1 MRSGVGRE
9 ARGRFLGPSTG
20 LPASV
25 GDMPEIKALRRVTEA
40 IEHASVLDAAVDFD
54 RKVVTAFA
62 RPRAVR
68 QLLHGVPFG
77 HPIHPLMVQVPLGA
91 WISAAVL
98 DLIGGKGNRKA
109 ATTLIGVGV
118 ASAGSASVA
127 GYVDW
132 SELDREQLRTGW
144 VHQAVNWVGISL
156 YGLSW
161 LQRKRGDH
169 ASGKLLAFAG
179 LGVVSVGGYLGG
191 HLAYRQR
198 AGVSD
203 AGEVP
208 FDK

>member
-1 MRSGVGRE
+1 
-9 ARGRFLGPSTG
+9 
-20 LPASV
+20 
-25 GDMPEIKALRRVTEA
+25 MPEIRAFRRLTDTV
-40 IEHASVLDAAVDFD
+40 EHASVLDKAVDID
-54 RKVVTAFA
+54 RSVVNALA
-62 RPRAVR
+62 KPKSLR

-77 HPIHPLMVQVPLGA
+77 HPLHPLMVQVPLGA

-98 DLIGGKGNRKA
+98 DLIGGKGNATA
-109 ATTLIGVGV
+109 AKTLVGVGLV
-118 ASAGSASVA
+118 SSGGASVA

-161 LQRKRGDH
+161 MQRKHGNH
-169 ASGKLLAFAG
+169 GAGKLLGFAG
-179 LGVVSVGGYLGG
+179 LAVVGVGGYLGG

-198 AGVSD
+198 AGVSR

-208 FDK
+208 FDA

>member
-1 MRSGVGRE
+1 
-9 ARGRFLGPSTG
+9 
-20 LPASV
+20 
-25 GDMPEIKALRRVTEA
+25 MPEIRAFRRLTDA
-40 IEHASVLDAAVDFD
+40 IEGASIIDPAVDFD
-54 RKVVTAFA
+54 RKVVQLTAK
-62 RPRAVR
+62 PRALR

-98 DLIGGKGNRKA
+98 DLLGGKGNAKA
-109 ATTLIGVGV
+109 AKTLVGVGLV
-118 ASAGSASVA
+118 SSGSASLA

-161 LQRKRGDH
+161 LQRKAGNH
-169 ASGKLLAFAG
+169 GAGKLTGFAA
-179 LGVVSVGGYLGG
+179 LTVVSVGGYLGG

-198 AGVSD
+198 AGVSQH
-203 AGEVP
+203 GEVP
-208 FDK
+208 FDASR

>member
-1 MRSGVGRE
+1 MTDGR
-9 ARGRFLGPSTG
+9 PVTG
-20 LPASV
+20 SWDRCRASAV
-25 GDMPEIKALRRVTEA
+25 TVQGMPEIRAFRRLTESV
-40 IEHASVLDAAVDFD
+40 EHASVLDKAVDVD
-54 RKVVTAFA
+54 
-62 RPRAVR
+62 RAVVSVLAKPKALR

-98 DLIGGKGNRKA
+98 DVFGGKGNAKA
-109 ATTLIGVGV
+109 AKTLVGVGLV
-118 ASAGSASVA
+118 SSGSASVA

-132 SELDREQLRTGW
+132 SELNREQLRTGW

-161 LQRKRGDH
+161 WQRKNGNH
-169 ASGKLLAFAG
+169 GAGKVLGFAA
-179 LGVVSVGGYLGG
+179 LGVVGVGGYLGG

-203 AGEVP
+203 HGEVP
-208 FDK
+208 FDASR

>member
-1 MRSGVGRE
+1 
-9 ARGRFLGPSTG
+9 
-20 LPASV
+20 
-25 GDMPEIKALRRVTEA
+25 MPEIRALRRITDS
-40 IEHASVLDAAVDFD
+40 IEGASVLDKAVDFD
-54 RKVVTAFA
+54 RKLVDAVAG
-62 RPRAVR
+62 PRSLR
-68 QLLHGVPFG
+68 RLLHGVPFG

-98 DLIGGKGNRKA
+98 DLVGGKGNAKA
-109 ATTLIGVGV
+109 AKTLVGVGLV
-118 ASAGSASVA
+118 SSGSASVA

-161 LQRKRGDH
+161 LQRKRGNH
-169 ASGKLLAFAG
+169 GAGKLLGFAG
-179 LGVVSVGGYLGG
+179 LTVVSVGGYLGG

-208 FDK
+208 FDR

>member
-1 MRSGVGRE
+1 M
-9 ARGRFLGPSTG
+9 T
-20 LPASV
+20 
-25 GDMPEIKALRRVTEA
+25 DA
-40 IEHASVLDAAVDFD
+40 IEDASVLDKAVAFD
-54 RKVVTAFA
+54 RAVVRATA
-62 RPRAVR
+62 RPRALR

-77 HPIHPLMVQVPLGA
+77 HPIHPLMVQVPLGT

-98 DLIGGKGNRKA
+98 DLLGGKGNAKA
-109 ATTLIGVGV
+109 ATTLVGVGL

-132 SELDREQLRTGW
+132 AELGTKQLRTGW

-161 LQRKRGDH
+161 AQRRAGNH
-169 ASGKLLAFAG
+169 GAGKVLGFAG
-179 LGVVSVGGYLGG
+179 LAVVGVGGYLGG

-198 AGVSD
+198 AGVSA

-208 FDK
+208 FDGIH